1 MSVKKICMCLVFQVV
16 VPEICIH
23 YQCEY
28 ETRKKERAIYL
39 IVLWKEMCSYEKNGE
54 FAMFFFVDLK
64 IQSVYENGRERWWF
78 CTMER
83 ICSNSKKIRESS
95 WKKNK
100 CDKDTQYLWKWER
113 VVVVLYHGKSV
124 FQNKKNAEKAAENK
138 SDKVIMVCPRN
149 EVVGKKC
156 WKIQRLLH
164 DCGCVSALNAT
175 SIGWKRF
182 CAEDRK

>member
-1 MSVKKICMCLVFQVV
+1 MLSQFVCLMRKKSHGRKEWRMSVKKICMCLVFQVV

-83 ICSNSKKIRESS
+83 ICSNRKKIRESS

-124 FQNKKNAEKAAENK
+124 FQNKKKMQRRRLK
-138 SDKVIMVCPRN
+138 TKVT
-149 EVVGKKC
+149 K
-156 WKIQRLLH
+156 
-164 DCGCVSALNAT
+164 
-175 SIGWKRF
+175 
-182 CAEDRK
+182 